1 MHFLLVFVSLL
12 SLTTANHV
20 SRGTPDT
27 DGEYSWDCGH
37 MAPFS
42 VSDCNELL
50 DWFKTISKTGWF
62 GIGKANGLAKYW
74 GSCQLY
80 IQPGP
85 LEHFALEIQQDEFV
99 GVVRQ
104 GLVDKCPDKLTRT
117 TVKPNNNTWVAYVTE
132 KGWEPRDDF

>member
-1 MHFLLVFVSLL
+1 
-12 SLTTANHV
+12 
-20 SRGTPDT
+20 
-27 DGEYSWDCGH
+27 

-50 DWFKTISKTGWF
+50 GWFKTTSKTGWF

-85 LEHFALEIQQDEFV
+85 LGHFALEIQQDEFV
-99 GVVRQ
+99 DVVHQ